1 MANEINEK
9 QEFPD
14 ILEDQTTAGT
24 QTGDQKDHKA
34 FKFGEDLDFA
44 SKEAYN
50 LFRTNLAFSFPN
62 YGDRC
67 RIVGITS
74 PCPQEGKSY
83 TSINLC
89 YSLAKDGMKVLLIDA
104 DMRKP
109 SIAQKLDMKL
119 APGLSNRLIQD
130 DLKDVIHEGVLHP
143 NLSVMTAGSIPPTPS
158 ELIGSEAMG
167 ALIQELSKSYQY
179 IVVDLPPVLMVA
191 DPLIVSKYLDGV
203 VIVLRHRQ
211 TRHSDIKETVRQL
224 KFVQAKI
231 FGFVYNEYA
240 SDRSGYYYY
249 RKNNYGY
256 YYGTPQQGKSKKA
269 DRKESK

>member
-1 MANEINEK
+1 MANEK

-14 ILEDQTTAGT
+14 IMDDLGTTDAQAGT
-24 QTGDQKDHKA
+24 QKDPKA

-130 DLKDVIHEGVLHP
+130 DLEGVIHEGVLHP
-143 NLSVMTAGSIPPTPS
+143 NLSIMTAGSIPPTPS
-158 ELIGSEAMG
+158 ELIGSEAMDH
-167 ALIQELSKSYQY
+167 LLKELSKDYQY

-191 DPLIVSKYLDGV
+191 DPLIISKYLDGV

-224 KFVQAKI
+224 KFVHAKI
-231 FGFVYNEYA
+231 FGFVYNEYS
-240 SDRSGYYYY
+240 SDRGGYYY
-249 RKNNYGY
+249 RRSNYGY
-256 YYGTPQQGKSKKA
+256 YYGTPEKSKKTEKK
-269 DRKESK
+269 DKK

>member
-1 MANEINEK
+1 MSNEK
-9 QEFPD
+9 QEFPE
-14 ILEDQTTAGT
+14 ILEDNTTQDT
-24 QTGDQKDHKA
+24 QAASQKDPK
-34 FKFGEDLDFA
+34 FKFGENLDFA

-50 LFRTNLAFSFPN
+50 LLRTNLAFSFPN

-67 RIVGITS
+67 RIVGVTS
-74 PCPQEGKSY
+74 PSPQEGKSY

-130 DLKDVIHEGVLHP
+130 DLEGVIHEGILHP
-143 NLSVMTAGSIPPTPS
+143 NLSIMTAGSIPPTPS
-158 ELIGSEAMG
+158 ELIGSEAMDR
-167 ALIQELSKSYQY
+167 LLKELSKTYQY

-191 DPLIVSKYLDGV
+191 DPLIISKYLDGV
-203 VIVLRHRQ
+203 IIVLRHRQ

-231 FGFVYNEYA
+231 FGFVYNEY
-240 SDRSGYYYY
+240 SSERGGYYSYY

-256 YYGTPQQGKSKKA
+256 YYGTPDKSDKKSA
-269 DRKESK
+269 KAEKKTKK

>member
-1 MANEINEK
+1 MSKQNQETPEILKTPENAEATST
-9 QEFPD
+9 P
-14 ILEDQTTAGT
+14 A
-24 QTGDQKDHKA
+24 KDPKA
-34 FKFGEDLDFA
+34 PKFGEDLDFA

-74 PCPQEGKSY
+74 PCPQEGKSH

-89 YSLAKDGMKVLLIDA
+89 YSLAKDGLKTLLIDG

-119 APGLSNRLIQD
+119 EPGLSNLLIQN
-130 DLKDVIHEGVLHP
+130 DLEGVIHEGVLHP

-158 ELIGSEAMG
+158 ELIGSEAMD
-167 ALIQELSKSYQY
+167 ALLKKLSKEYQY

-191 DPLIVSKYLDGV
+191 DPLIISKYLDGV

-231 FGFVYNEYA
+231 FGFVYNEY
-240 SDRSGYYYY
+240 STDRGNYYY
-249 RKNNYGY
+249 RRNNYGY
-256 YYGTPQQGKSKKA
+256 YYGSSDKSAKKSE
-269 DRKESK
+269 KKK

>member
-1 MANEINEK
+1 MAIEN

-14 ILEDQTTAGT
+14 ILEDQANPGAQAGAS
-24 QTGDQKDHKA
+24 KDPKA

-89 YSLAKDGMKVLLIDA
+89 YSLAKDGMKVLLVDA

-130 DLKDVIHEGVLHP
+130 DLEGVIHEGVLHP
-143 NLSVMTAGSIPPTPS
+143 NMSVMTAGSIPPTPS
-158 ELIGSEAMG
+158 ELIGSEAMEH
-167 ALIQELSKSYQY
+167 LLKELSKDYQY

-203 VIVLRHRQ
+203 VLVLRHRQ
-211 TRHSDIKETVRQL
+211 TRHSDIKESVRQL

-240 SDRSGYYYY
+240 SDRGSYYY

-256 YYGTPQQGKSKKA
+256 YYGTPQQKTKKTEKK
-269 DRKESK
+269 DQK

>member
-1 MANEINEK
+1 MAIEN

-14 ILEDQTTAGT
+14 ILEDQANPAT
-24 QTGDQKDHKA
+24 QTSASKDPKA

-89 YSLAKDGMKVLLIDA
+89 YSLAKDGMKVLLVDA

-130 DLKDVIHEGVLHP
+130 DLEGVIHEGVLHP
-143 NLSVMTAGSIPPTPS
+143 NMSVMTAGSIPPTPS
-158 ELIGSEAMG
+158 ELIGSEAMEH
-167 ALIQELSKSYQY
+167 LLKELSKDYQY

-191 DPLIVSKYLDGV
+191 DPLIFSKYLDGV
-203 VIVLRHRQ
+203 VLVLRHRQ
-211 TRHSDIKETVRQL
+211 TRHSDIKESVRQL

-240 SDRSGYYYY
+240 SDRGSYYY

-256 YYGTPQQGKSKKA
+256 YYYGTPQQKTKKTEKK
-269 DRKESK
+269 DQK

>member
-1 MANEINEK
+1 MSKK
-9 QEFPD
+9 QQEASE
-14 ILEDQTTAGT
+14 ILETPANAGT
-24 QTGDQKDHKA
+24 ASTQAKDPKA
-34 FKFGEDLDFA
+34 PKFGEDLDFA

-67 RIVGITS
+67 RIIGITG
-74 PCPQEGKSY
+74 PCPQEGKSH

-89 YSLAKDGMKVLLIDA
+89 YSLAKDGMKTLLIDG

-119 APGLSNRLIQD
+119 APGLSNRLIQN
-130 DLKDVIHEGVLHP
+130 DLEGVIHEGVLHP
-143 NLSVMTAGSIPPTPS
+143 NLSIMTAGSIPPTPS
-158 ELIGSEAMG
+158 ELIGSEAMQN
-167 ALIQELSKSYQY
+167 LLKELSKDYQY

-191 DPLIVSKYLDGV
+191 DPLIVSKFLDGV
-203 VIVLRHRQ
+203 VIVLRHSQ

-231 FGFVYNEYA
+231 FGFVYNEYS
-240 SDRSGYYYY
+240 SDRGNYYY
-249 RKNNYGY
+249 RRNNYGY
-256 YYGTPQQGKSKKA
+256 YYGTSDKSSKKS
-269 DRKESK
+269 DKK